1 MAPLS
6 HGWRG
11 LLVLGTLCTVPVLAA
26 DPTPAPAA
34 PPPSATATNAPAAAP
49 APAQIPA
56 PAPVPSGPSADET
69 RGLKDLQDLVDDGL
83 FEKTDTAAKAF
94 LQKFPASPLRA
105 QARLLQGKAL
115 YYLGR
120 FAPAAD
126 ALKGAP
132 KDLPDALAPEFLFWQ
147 GEVYAALENWPE
159 AEKAYRACLAQAG
172 ASSPLAPKAQL
183 GLAWT
188 LAKQGNEADARA
200 LLAALMQATPPVEA
214 GEKAALVLAKIQI
227 ADSQLDEAVKTLDAL
242 GQRKVRPAAAFEAAY
257 WRGEIAQLRKD
268 WPTAIKYYR
277 VVTDDPKAFP
287 GPLVAQAWFGL
298 GSVYGKDG
306 NPADGA
312 QAMQALEQ
320 AFTLGTSEQVRLASF
335 RLYLQAAAAL
345 QRLPQAQAKLR
356 DFAQKD
362 KSPVTAGAALLAI
375 AASQADNGA
384 ADQAVG
390 TLEALLTTSPQTDWR
405 AAALFQL
412 GQLYT
417 DKGKPDQALA
427 AFQNCLDSGPAPA
440 MAREAEY
447 KTAEIWFAKGD
458 AAKAADFF
466 QKAAA
471 GAPNNPVAEK
481 ALVNLLRCQ
490 AQLGNV
496 DAFLKTE
503 ADFDKAFPQSGF
515 LGRIVLEKAGLYEKA
530 GQADK
535 ARAVYQDAVKTA
547 APDQKPLLL
556 LRLADLLSRGGQYD
570 DAFALYNQILN
581 DFKED
586 ARVPEAA
593 YGAIWTGN
601 LAGHATREQARD
613 QLLQLAQRFP
623 QSPLAPT
630 MVFEAA
636 TFYYDQQDY
645 VDAQTKFEQAAKLAQ
660 GPLASRALYYAGD
673 SALHRSDFQ
682 AALQILEKIPENA
695 PDNLKTEARL
705 LQGLVY
711 QRQAKFE
718 NALALFDAVLS
729 TEKTGRLF
737 VAATLRKGD
746 CLFALGGGDPTR
758 YEQAA
763 SAYGTLLAAGQGD
776 FAQRNEAATMR
787 AQCWEKLGRTDDA
800 LNLYLDVLN
809 GREAPAPAPTEGNGG
824 TAPAAPPPDLFW
836 RVKAGLFAADLRKQ
850 QQNWRGMVDIYQRL
864 ESLGGAT
871 QAEFR
876 DTATRLRREHFLFDD
891 SDLGDAAAV
900 PATNVPVATPPP
912 AAVAPANAATNA
924 VTAAPA
930 KP

>member
-6 HGWRG
+6 HGWRRF
-11 LLVLGTLCTVPVLAA
+11 LVLGTLCALPKIALAA
-26 DPTPAPAA
+26 DPAPAPIPAAATNAPVATPAPA
-34 PPPSATATNAPAAAP
+34 PATPAA
-49 APAQIPA
+49 
-56 PAPVPSGPSADET
+56 SGADEA
-69 RGLKDLQDLVDDGL
+69 RALKDLQNLFDEGL
-83 FEKTDTAAKAF
+83 FEKADGAAKAF
-94 LQKFPASPLRA
+94 LAKFPASPLKA
-105 QARLLQGKAL
+105 SVRLLQGKAL
-115 YYLGR
+115 YFLGR
-120 FAPAAD
+120 AAAASD
-126 ALKGAP
+126 ALKTAP
-132 KDLPDALAPEFLFWQ
+132 KDASDDLAPEIVFWQ
-147 GEVYAALENWPE
+147 GEVFTALENWPE
-159 AEKAYRACLAQAG
+159 AEKTYRACLAQAG

-214 GEKAALVLAKIQI
+214 GERAALVLAKIQI
-227 ADSQLDEAVKTLDAL
+227 ADSQLDDAVKTLDAL
-242 GQRKVRPAAAFEAAY
+242 AQRKVRPAAAFEAAY

-268 WPTAIKYYR
+268 WPTAIRYYR

-298 GSVYGKDG
+298 GSAYAKT
-306 NPADGA
+306 GA
-312 QAMQALEQ
+312 PGDSARALQALEQ
-320 AFTLGTSEQVRLASF
+320 AFTLGTSEQIKLASF
-335 RLYLQAAAAL
+335 RLYLQAAASL
-345 QRLPQAQAKLR
+345 QRLPPAQAKLR
-356 DFAQKD
+356 EFAQKD

-384 ADQAVG
+384 GDEAVG
-390 TLEALLTTSPQTDWR
+390 TLEGLLTLSPQTDWR

-427 AFQNCLDSGPAPA
+427 AFQNCLDSGPPPA

-471 GAPNNPVAEK
+471 GGSASPIAEK
-481 ALVNLLRCQ
+481 ALVNLLRCEAQ
-490 AQLGNV
+490 AGNV
-496 DAFLKTE
+496 DAFLKSE
-503 ADFDKAFPQSGF
+503 AEFAKAFPQSGF
-515 LGRIVLEKAGLYEKA
+515 QGRIVLEKAGLYEKA

-547 APDQKPLLL
+547 PPDQKPLLL
-556 LRLADLLSRGGQYD
+556 VRLADLLSRGGQYD
-570 DAFALYNQILN
+570 EAFTLYNQILT
-581 DFKED
+581 DYKDD

-593 YGAIWTGN
+593 YGALWTGN
-601 LAGHATREQARD
+601 LSGHYTREQTRD

-623 QSPLAPT
+623 QSPLAPS

-645 VDAQTKFEQAAKLAQ
+645 VDAQTRFEQAAKMAPQ
-660 GPLASRALYYAGD
+660 GPLFAKALYYAGD
-673 SALHRSDFQ
+673 SALHRNDFQ
-682 AALQILEKIPENA
+682 AALQIVEKIPENA

-746 CLFALGGGDPTR
+746 CLFALGGTDPTR

-763 SAYGTLLAAGQGD
+763 SAYGTLLASGGQGD

-800 LNLYLDVLN
+800 LQLYLDVLN
-809 GREAPAPAPTEGNGG
+809 GRMAPSDPGAPNP
-824 TAPAAPPPDLFW
+824 PAPDLFW

-850 QQNWRGMVDIYQRL
+850 KQNWRGAVDVYQRL
-864 ESLGGAT
+864 ESLGGPT

-876 DTATRLRREHFLFDD
+876 DAATRLRREHFLFDD
-891 SDLGDAAAV
+891 SDLGDAASATTAPAAAPAPAPAT
-900 PATNVPVATPPP
+900 PATN
-912 AAVAPANAATNA
+912 APS
-924 VTAAPA
+924 AAPA